1 MVVLLLV
8 LLQLMKN
15 LAADMEPESSED
27 YKGGEITGQRG
38 YFTRQSTM

>member
-8 LLQLMKN
+8 LLQLMKS

-27 YKGGEITGQRG
+27 YIGELETGR
-38 YFTRQSTM
+38 